1 MLIADMTDD
10 TSPEL
15 GRGDRQQREPRHG
28 VGRSGGGRAHP
39 LDGVGPAWHC
49 PQLRCHERVRGDHG
63 AALCGIGAVPRDPT
77 CGRPSASSAKLD
89 HGAIFLFIA
98 GSYTP
103 FALGALTGPWG
114 WTLLGLVWAL
124 AAVGVTLKALDR
136 MRHPVLSTGFYLVMG
151 WLSVFAL
158 SSLVRNAGPGALA
171 LILGGGVVYT
181 LGVVFY
187 LWTRLRFHHAIWH
200 LFVLA
205 GSTLHFFAVL
215 KYVVP

>member
-1 MLIADMTDD
+1 M
-10 TSPEL
+10 
-15 GRGDRQQREPRHG
+15 
-28 VGRSGGGRAHP
+28 
-39 LDGVGPAWHC
+39 
-49 PQLRCHERVRGDHG
+49 
-63 AALCGIGAVPRDPT
+63 
-77 CGRPSASSAKLD
+77 
-89 HGAIFLFIA
+89 
-98 GSYTP
+98 
-103 FALGALTGPWG
+103 
-114 WTLLGLVWAL
+114 LGLVWAL